1 MNFLVSLDSEIPQNF
16 VVAVL
21 DYCLQLVPVLLLFP
35 FPCYSILLAIFDWI
49 YVLNQSRLC
58 SRFFWTNLLI
68 TCLLFSS
75 AFLHILHLLFFFLVL
90 SIFALRLFSLL
101 SVLTLT
107 LSRFVLLFKHLFC
120 NHPH

>member
-75 AFLHILHLLFFFLVL
+75 AFLHILHLLFFFGLINLCFEIVFL
-90 SIFALRLFSLL
+90 IVSSYTDTVKICSSFQTSFL
-101 SVLTLT
+101 
-107 LSRFVLLFKHLFC
+107 
-120 NHPH
+120 